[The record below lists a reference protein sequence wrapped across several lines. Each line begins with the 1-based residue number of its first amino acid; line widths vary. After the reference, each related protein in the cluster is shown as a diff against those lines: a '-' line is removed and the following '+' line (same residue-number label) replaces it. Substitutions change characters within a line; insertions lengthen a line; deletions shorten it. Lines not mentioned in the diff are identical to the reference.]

1 MLKSNMMTTA
11 TRQNGREAT
20 RPKRWRRVAK
30 VASALAASA
39 CLAVP
44 AVAAAPAAAA
54 KPNSGTTITCYN
66 FGDFTQCVCVTNGKG
81 EWC

>member
-1 MLKSNMMTTA
+1 MIRSNRGDTVA
-11 TRQNGREAT
+11 LQQRG
-20 RPKRWRRVAK
+20 RPKRCRRVAK

-44 AVAAAPAAAA
+44 AVVAGPAAAQTSI
-54 KPNSGTTITCYN
+54 KCYD